1 MGIKEVISRV
11 KKLGN
16 LKVRAGVLGATYTD
30 GKSVAEIARYN
41 EYGTSTSPARP
52 FLRTTLVNKADEWA
66 EGLRKMGVAYIEGRA
81 DLETVADKMGV
92 AMQTGILET
101 IDSNM
106 PPPNAESTYQR
117 KLARLTDGKGNP
129 IEGGSGTIRTL
140 VDSGVMR
147 DSISYD
153 YDIGEGFSLESE
165 T

>member
-1 MGIKEVISRV
+1 MGINDIVSRI
-11 KKLGN
+11 KKLKG
-16 LKVRAGVLGATYTD
+16 LKVRAGVLGATYVD
-30 GKSVAEIARYN
+30 GKSVAEVAMYN

-66 EGLRKMGVAYIEGRA
+66 EGLRKMGVAYLEGRA

-106 PPPNAESTYQR
+106 PPPNAESTYKR
-117 KLARLTDGKGNP
+117 KLARLKDSNGESIKG
-129 IEGGSGTIRTL
+129 GADTIRTL

-153 YDIGEGFSLESE
+153 YDIGEGYSLESE